1 MILRSVDPYRNELIQ
16 EYPEDSS
23 TEVQEKLSASS
34 SAQKRWMQTPLS
46 ERSALLRALGAR
58 LDERKDALARLM
70 AQEMGKPLPQG
81 RAEIEKCAWLCR
93 HYAEEG
99 AHYLE
104 REVIQIEGQETYV
117 YNHPLGVVL
126 GIMPWNYPFWQ
137 VFRFVVPSLM
147 AGNGTVLKHAS
158 NVTGCALAIKT
169 LLLEAG
175 CPEGL
180 FDVLLL
186 PGKRVSEAIE
196 SRHVAA
202 VTLTGSEPAGSS
214 VAQKAGEQLK
224 PSVLELGGNNAFIV
238 LQDADV
244 DRAVD
249 AFVTGRYQNS
259 GQSCIAAKRLLLDDR
274 IADAFTLEL
283 VKRVKELKTGNPL
296 EEDTFI
302 GPLART
308 DLAEELDQQVQ
319 RSIRDGAEV
328 LIGGERNEATY
339 MPTVLD
345 KVKPGMAVF
354 DEETFGPVAAI
365 TRFNGIDEAIELS
378 NQSRFG
384 LGVSIFTSDQES
396 VLAEVA
402 RFNEGAVFI
411 NDFVKSD
418 PRVPFGGVKASGY
431 GRELGKDGALAFVN
445 RKTVVVK

>member
-1 MILRSVDPYRNELIQ
+1 MLQSVDPYKNELIQ
-16 EYPEDSS
+16 EYPEDSAAA
-23 TEVQEKLSASS
+23 VQEKLSASS
-34 SAQKRWMQTPLS
+34 SAQKRWMGTPLN
-46 ERSALLRALGAR
+46 ERAALLRALAAR
-58 LDERKDALARLM
+58 LDERKDALSRLM
-70 AQEMGKPLPQG
+70 SQEMGKPIAQG

-99 AHYLE
+99 ATYLE
-104 REVIQIEGQETYV
+104 REVITIDGQETYI

-137 VFRFVVPSLM
+137 VFRFIVPSLM

-186 PGKRVSEAIE
+186 PGKRVAEAIE
-196 SRHVAA
+196 SEHVAA
-202 VTLTGSEPAGSS
+202 VTLTGSEPAGS
-214 VAQKAGEQLK
+214 AAAKKAGEQLK
-224 PSVLELGGNNAFIV
+224 PSVLELGGNNALIV
-238 LQDADV
+238 LADADV
-244 DRAVD
+244 DNAVE
-249 AFVTGRYQNS
+249 AFVTGRFQNS

-274 IADAFTLEL
+274 IADAFTTEL
-283 VKRVKELKTGNPL
+283 IKKVEDLTFGNPL
-296 EEDTFI
+296 EEEHYV
-302 GPLART
+302 GPLARV
-308 DLAEELDQQVQ
+308 DLAEELESQVQ
-319 RSIRDGAEV
+319 RSVRDGAEILV
-328 LIGGERNEATY
+328 GGKREGAMY
-339 MPTVLD
+339 VPTILD
-345 KVKPGMAVF
+345 QVKPGMAAF

-365 TRFNGIDEAIELS
+365 TRFNGLDEAIDLS